1 MTASPD
7 QDLVIGAALAS
18 RDRLVAAAADA
29 ARRYL
34 AKLPDRA
41 VAPGD
46 DAIARLAE
54 LTSDLPEAPLGAE
67 EVLRQLDEI
76 GSPATVASAG
86 PRYFGFVVGG
96 TLPAATAASMLG
108 TAWDQNC
115 SYRTQTPI
123 AATLDEIAV
132 RWVAE
137 LLGLPEGTGG
147 GFTSGA
153 STANNTCLAVARD
166 QVLRRA
172 GWDAVADG
180 LIGAP
185 PVQVVVGDEVHPT
198 VLKGLGLIG
207 LGRDRALR
215 LPVDEQ
221 GRIIPRDLPR
231 LTGPAIV
238 VLQAGNVNS
247 GASDPFEPLID
258 WAHDNGAWVHV
269 DGAFGIWAAAAPDR
283 ADQVRGLDRADS
295 WATDAHKWLNTSYDS
310 GVALVRDPEA
320 LRASMAM
327 SAAYLVPTEHREP
340 AHYTSAMSQRARG
353 IEVWAVLASLGR
365 GGLADLV
372 EHDCLLAARF
382 ADGLRAAGFHVLNDV
397 VLNQVVATVE
407 SAEGGSI
414 TEIIERVQR
423 EGTCWAGPTRWRGR
437 EAMRISVSN
446 WSTTE
451 ADVDKSIAAIA
462 AALSDRR

>member
-1 MTASPD
+1 MTATPD
-7 QDLVIGAALAS
+7 QDAVIRAALAA
-18 RDRLVAAAADA
+18 RDRLVASAADA

-34 AKLPDRA
+34 AQLPDRA
-41 VAPGD
+41 VAPD
-46 DAIARLAE
+46 DAAIARLAE

-96 TLPAATAASMLG
+96 TLPVATAASMLG
-108 TAWDQNC
+108 TAWDQNGA
-115 SYRTQTPI
+115 YRVQTPI
-123 AATLDEIAV
+123 GATLDEIAL

-153 STANNTCLAVARD
+153 TNANSTCLAVARD
-166 QVLRRA
+166 QALGAA
-172 GWDAVADG
+172 GWDALADG

-185 PVQVVVGDEVHPT
+185 PVQVVVSEEVHPT

-207 LGRDRALR
+207 LGRDRVLR

-221 GRIIPRDLPR
+221 GRIIPRDLPE

-238 VLQAGNVNS
+238 ALQAGNVNS

-258 WAHDNGAWVHV
+258 WAHGNGAWVHV

-283 ADQVRGLDRADS
+283 AEQVRGLARADS
-295 WATDAHKWLNTSYDS
+295 WGTDAHKWLNTSYDS
-310 GVALVRDPEA
+310 GIALVRDAQA

-327 SAAYLVPTEHREP
+327 SASYLMPTGQREP
-340 AHYTSAMSQRARG
+340 AHHTSAMSQRARG

-365 GGLADLV
+365 TGLADLV
-372 EHDCLLAARF
+372 EHGCRMAARF
-382 ADGLRAAGFHVLNDV
+382 ADGLRAAGFRVLNDV
-397 VLNQVVATVE
+397 VLNQVVATVDD
-407 SAEGGSI
+407 GSI
-414 TEIIERVQR
+414 AEIIAAVQR
-423 EGTCWAGPTRWRGR
+423 DGTCWAGPTRWHGR
-437 EAMRISVSN
+437 DAMRISVTN

-462 AALSDRR
+462 AARS